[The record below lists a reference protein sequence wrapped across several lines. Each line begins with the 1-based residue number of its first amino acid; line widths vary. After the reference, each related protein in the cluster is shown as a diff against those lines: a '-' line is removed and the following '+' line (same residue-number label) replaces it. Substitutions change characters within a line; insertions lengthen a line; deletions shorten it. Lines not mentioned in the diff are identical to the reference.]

1 MNVIV
6 AVLNFTVIVIPSLLN
21 TVIATSVVKW
31 HHNQNVMQISKMSE
45 YQYYEFCSI
54 SKPLT
59 REARMEMASLSSRA
73 QVSTHGAS
81 YVYNYGDFK
90 GNPKQLL
97 LKHFDVFFYISNF
110 GGIRL
115 LFKYL
120 ADEINIVQMKKYC
133 IKDVISTKTQKENVL
148 LDIDINLEEGFGWVE
163 GEGMLVD
170 LLPLY
175 DEIKTGNYQFL
186 KLVSSVNE
194 GLTEEG
200 NTLKTAISK
209 FKNLSIAQE
218 AFLTCVGI

>member
-1 MNVIV
+1 
-6 AVLNFTVIVIPSLLN
+6 
-21 TVIATSVVKW
+21 
-31 HHNQNVMQISKMSE
+31 MSE

-90 GNPKQLL
+90 GDPKRLV
-97 LKHFDVFFYISNF
+97 LKHFDVFFYINNF

-115 LFKYL
+115 LFKYPV
-120 ADEINIVQMKKYC
+120 EGINITQMKKYC
-133 IKDVISTKTQKENVL
+133 IKDVVSAKTQKEKIL
-148 LDIDINLEEGFGWVE
+148 LDVDINVEEGFGWIE

-186 KLVSSVNE
+186 KLVSSIHE
-194 GLTEEG
+194 ELTGEE
-200 NTLKTAISK
+200 NTLKTTISK
-209 FKNLSIAQE
+209 FKNLSAAQE
-218 AFLTCVGI
+218 AFLACIGI